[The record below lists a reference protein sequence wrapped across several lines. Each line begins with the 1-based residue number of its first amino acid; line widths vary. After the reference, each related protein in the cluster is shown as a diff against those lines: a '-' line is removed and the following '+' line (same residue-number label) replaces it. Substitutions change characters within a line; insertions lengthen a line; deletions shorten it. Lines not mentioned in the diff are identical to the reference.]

1 MDLLDLGQR
10 KRLLDDINSEEN
22 RQRKAKSQ
30 KEFDVFKGIINKYVV
45 EYLKQQFSHTT
56 VKEMPIISSINLA
69 KRVVVNEA
77 SVYKNEPDRIFM
89 NTSEQQSMELQ
100 NLYSA
105 MNVDSKM
112 MKLNA
117 IYKLQQ
123 QALMQVIPKD
133 GKMVMRCFY
142 AHQYDVIPNDIDPE
156 IADGYIISVFD
167 KQNYNDAM
175 SDSQSVK
182 QKPLVGNVYR
192 DTINQSIADQD
203 DYKASLERYVVW
215 TRDLNFIMNGKGEIL
230 SENIESPLAD
240 YQMMPFIDV
249 AMDKDF
255 EYFVRG
261 NDGVVDF
268 TVQYNGALSDLAN
281 VVKMQGW
288 GQAYIKGDK
297 DLMPEALVVGIN
309 HVLRLPIDPNSKVE
323 TEFGFVTPN
332 ANIDGSIKYVEMLI
346 SNFLSSK
353 GLDVSMIATNSGAK
367 QSYSSGVERL
377 LSQIEKFEASKADF
391 ALFKNIESK
400 LFDLLKV
407 WSKVVDSSV
416 MMDIPD
422 AAEIVVNY
430 FEPTMIQ
437 SAGEKTDLLIKQVE
451 SGFKSR
457 VDAVM
462 ELHGVDKDMAT
473 QMIQEIDSVP
483 LLNQDQ
489 SVDKVINEVD
499 VVDEKANVDFES
511 NIEKDFALNGAQVTS
526 MVDVVSKAA
535 AGLLPRD
542 SAVSIIEN
550 AFNIERSVAEKIVGK
565 SGSSFKV
572 SPDTI

>member
-22 RQRKAKSQ
+22 KQRKAKSQ
-30 KEFDVFKGIINKYVV
+30 KEFDVFKGILNKYVV

-77 SVYKNEPDRIFM
+77 SVYKNEPTRMFLNVSD
-89 NTSEQQSMELQ
+89 SQAEELQ
-100 NLYSA
+100 GLYSD
-105 MNVDSKM
+105 MNVDAKM
-112 MKLNA
+112 AKLNT

-123 QALMQVIPKD
+123 QGLLQVIPKD
-133 GKMVMRCFY
+133 GKMMMRCFY
-142 AHQYDVIPNDIDPE
+142 AHQYDVIPNDVDPE

-167 KQNYNDAM
+167 KQNYNDSMA
-175 SDSQSVK
+175 DVQSVK
-182 QKPLVGNVYR
+182 QKPLMGNVYR

-215 TRDLNFIMNGKGEIL
+215 TKDLNFIMNGKGEIL
-230 SENIESPLAD
+230 SENIVSPLAE

-268 TVQYNGALSDLAN
+268 TIQYNGALSDLAN

-309 HVLRLPIDPNSKVE
+309 HVLRLPIDPNSKVD

-332 ANIDGSIKYVEMLI
+332 ANIDGSIRYVEMLI
-346 SNFLSSK
+346 ANFLSSK

-367 QSYSSGVERL
+367 QSFSSGVERL
-377 LSQIEKFEASKADF
+377 LSQIEKFEASKSDF
-391 ALFKNIESK
+391 ALFKYVEQK
-400 LFDLLKV
+400 LFNLLKV
-407 WSKVVDSSV
+407 WSRVVDSSV
-416 MMDIPD
+416 MMDIPEN
-422 AAEIVVNY
+422 ANLVVKY

-437 SAGEKTDLLIKQVE
+437 SVTEKTDLLIKQVE
-451 SGFKSR
+451 SGLLSR
-457 VDAVM
+457 TEALM
-462 ELHGVDKDMAT
+462 ELHGVDKDTAI
-473 QMIQEIDSVP
+473 QMIQEM
-483 LLNQDQ
+483 DQ
-489 SVDKVINEVD
+489 G
-499 VVDEKANVDFES
+499 
-511 NIEKDFALNGAQVTS
+511 ALTVNG
-526 MVDVVSKAA
+526 
-535 AGLLPRD
+535 
-542 SAVSIIEN
+542 
-550 AFNIERSVAEKIVGK
+550 
-565 SGSSFKV
+565 
-572 SPDTI
+572 